1 VLLVLGTGS
10 LLYTSAG
17 RTLRARS
24 WPAEPVLDREREI
37 VLAQLDGGPLVP
49 SAVAARFAGRP
60 GGRERF
66 LWVRPAMLRAGEYL
80 AVLGLTAGL
89 AGAGPGA
96 AVCVLLL
103 VVASHHYDDL
113 YRVLN
118 RLRPPSALSRVLG
131 LGVAGR
137 LVVVAVLA
145 LLGSSRH
152 AVGEGGMWV
161 LAGWL
166 GILYLVAEP
175 ARVLREVRSPVLS
188 GGPTDVPTEGAVGA

>member
-1 VLLVLGTGS
+1 MLLVLGVGS

-17 RTLRARS
+17 RTLRART

-37 VLAQLDGGPLVP
+37 VLAQVDGGPLVP
-49 SAVAARFAGRP
+49 ATAAARVAGRP

-66 LWVRPAMLRAGEYL
+66 LWVRPALLRAGEYL
-80 AVLGLTAGL
+80 LVLGLTAGL

-118 RLRPPSALSRVLG
+118 RLRPPSTLSRCS
-131 LGVAGR
+131 AW
-137 LVVVAVLA
+137 AWP
-145 LLGSSRH
+145 
-152 AVGEGGMWV
+152 GGCSW
-161 LAGWL
+161 W
-166 GILYLVAEP
+166 P
-175 ARVLREVRSPVLS
+175 CWPCSARGMKR
-188 GGPTDVPTEGAVGA
+188 